1 MSNNQTSTQAT
12 VPGGRYTSHV
22 GESLAEQERKLAV
35 YELQRERSDLYLDIL
50 EASQHDSKRSIL
62 STIYFNDGVV
72 DYATLDEWVNRHI
85 SNIKKH
91 VGSLNRTEIIDRSGN
106 PAAISFTDSDVSLLV
121 EDVLN
126 LTE

>member
-1 MSNNQTSTQAT
+1 MGEQQVDSHAT

-22 GESLAEQERKLAV
+22 GESLAETDRKLAV
-35 YELQRERSDLYLDIL
+35 YELQRERTELYLAIH
-50 EASQHDSKRSIL
+50 EAVSHDAKRSIL
-62 STIYFNDGVV
+62 STVYFNDGVV

-91 VGSLNRTEIIDRSGN
+91 VGSLDGTEIIERSGN
-106 PAAISFTDSDVSLLV
+106 PAVISFTDSDVSLLV